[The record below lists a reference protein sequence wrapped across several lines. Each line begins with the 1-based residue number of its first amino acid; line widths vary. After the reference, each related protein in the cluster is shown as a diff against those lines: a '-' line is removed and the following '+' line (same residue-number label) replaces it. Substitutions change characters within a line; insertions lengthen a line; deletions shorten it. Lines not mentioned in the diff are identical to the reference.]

1 MKNKIGKKIVV
12 VYSRKK
18 GDDEWIKF
26 NSQSEAAEK
35 LGLYKSNINK
45 VIKGFLK
52 TTGGYEFKIEVRKY

>member
-26 NSQSEAAEK
+26 
-35 LGLYKSNINK
+35 
-45 VIKGFLK
+45 
-52 TTGGYEFKIEVRKY
+52 KITI